1 MANKQASDLP
11 FNADAEKAVLGS
23 ALISKKASFI
33 VLSRLKEEDFYLG
46 KHQIIYH
53 ALNNIINNKQMT
65 ADTVTMTEELINIK
79 ELENIGGVN
88 YLKECSDAMV
98 TLAALEFY
106 INVVLD
112 QSVLRSMLVTIRNI
126 DNRYR
131 SEDIQN
137 INDFIIESEN
147 NFRNSISR
155 RNIVDFISTS
165 NMADQ
170 IKNDIIKRH
179 ANDEDSITGVTTG
192 FNRLN
197 RITQGFQN
205 GEVTILAARPSVGK
219 TALALN
225 FAFKAATRS
234 KVSVGI
240 FSIEMKKETLFERLV
255 AAESQVSLKKIK
267 TGSMTDEDRVRVSNA
282 INVVAQTNIYIDDT
296 SQIPLPDLMA
306 KARKLQA
313 SDPNLGLIMIDYI
326 GLINVPMGRGS
337 QDNRQEAVRQASGAL
352 KKLAK
357 EMNIPIIVLCQ
368 VRREVEGRGE
378 NKRPELSDLRESG
391 AIEQDA
397 DVVMM
402 LYRSDYYNQ
411 GEEPKKPRNGA
422 EMTKYDRERE
432 LVAAMPKEK
441 SVSYLEVLVKKN
453 RNGQTGNAPL
463 FFYKDISK
471 FDEPDDK
478 FVEAY
483 QKTLSD

>member
-1 MANKQASDLP
+1 MANKTASDLP

-33 VLSRLKEEDFYLG
+33 VLSRLKEEDFFLG
-46 KHQIIYH
+46 KHQILYR

-79 ELENIGGVN
+79 ELENIGGVT
-88 YLKECSDAMV
+88 YLKECTDAMV
-98 TLAALEFY
+98 SLAAIDYY
-106 INVVLD
+106 INLVLD
-112 QSVLRSMLVTIRNI
+112 QSVLRSMLTTIRNI

-131 SEDIQN
+131 SEDIEN
-137 INDFIIESEN
+137 INDFIIESETAY
-147 NFRNSISR
+147 RNSISR
-155 RNIVDFISTS
+155 RNIIDFVSTK

-170 IKNDIIKRH
+170 VKSDIIKRR
-179 ANDEDSITGVTTG
+179 ANDENTITGVTTG
-192 FNRLN
+192 YNRLN
-197 RITQGFQN
+197 RLTQGFQN
-205 GEVTILAARPSVGK
+205 GEVTIIAARPSVGK

-240 FSIEMKKETLFERLV
+240 FSIEMKKELLFERLV
-255 AAESQVSLKKIK
+255 AAESGVSLKKIR
-267 TGSMTDEDRVRVSNA
+267 TGFMTDAERAAVSNA
-282 INVVAQTNIYIDDT
+282 ITVVSMSNIYIDDT

-313 SDPNLGLIMIDYI
+313 SDPNLGLILIDYI
-326 GLINVPMGRGS
+326 GLINVPLGKGA
-337 QDNRQEAVRQASGAL
+337 QDNRQEAVRQISGAL

-357 EMNIPIIVLCQ
+357 EMNIPIVVLCQ

-411 GEEPKKPRNGA
+411 GGEVKKPRNG
-422 EMTKYDRERE
+422 EMSKYDRERE
-432 LVAAMPKEK
+432 LVAAMPKDK
-441 SVSYLEVLVKKN
+441 AVSYLEVLVKKN

-463 FFYKDISK
+463 FFYKDIGK
-471 FDEPDDK
+471 FDEPDDA

-483 QKTLSD
+483 NKTISD